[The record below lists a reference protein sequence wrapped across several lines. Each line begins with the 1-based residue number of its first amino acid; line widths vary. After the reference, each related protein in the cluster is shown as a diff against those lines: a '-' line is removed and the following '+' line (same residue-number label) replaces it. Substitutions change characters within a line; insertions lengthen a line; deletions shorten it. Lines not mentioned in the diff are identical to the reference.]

1 MCMFACRN
9 VSSLVSDIVPV
20 LSDSPKA
27 VLLHQICQFLPAQV
41 QDEFDQRAASMLGEG
56 ALVVVV
62 FDSVSLSLC
71 MYVPCTSCIQ
81 RV

>member
-20 LSDSPKA
+20 LSDGQKA
-27 VLLHQICQFLPAQV
+27 VLLHQICQFLPAQA

-56 ALVVVV
+56 ALV
-62 FDSVSLSLC
+62 
-71 MYVPCTSCIQ
+71 MNN
-81 RV
+81 